1 MAEYEDVKPQLTPL
15 VIGLTRS
22 PTMWGVPYMAVVVVI
37 GITIIAWLVSKSFW
51 TLLLAPDQLC
61 GPVLPLRLGQQN
73 PRCSRSHR
81 AQNAPRTRN
90 KSFWGTNSYGP

>member
-1 MAEYEDVKPQLTPL
+1 MAEYEDEKPQLTPL

-37 GITIIAWLVSKSFW
+37 GITIIAWLISKSFW
-51 TLLLAPDQLC
+51 TLPLAPFSYMVLFSLC
-61 GPVLPLRLGQQN
+61 AWDNKFLDVLEVTARKT
-73 PRCSRSHR
+73 
-81 AQNAPRTRN
+81 PRTRN